1 MKKRIAGLFLALTL
15 CMGLTTPALADL
27 NIVSFPHTDYWD
39 NEMTPGWENEVGW
52 NYLEEEPEQLTYW
65 QNAITID
72 TLRSTG
78 YCLMNRVYSA
88 GDSGKSLGVALY
100 SDAPARL
107 TLLQRAARLNYGG
120 VSELAIE
127 ADGSMEDTGHLTP
140 TCLIPCENSSEDR
153 NAGTYWDL
161 PEGFYA
167 LNVMA
172 GPAVYIVVG
181 SPKNITLPD
190 ANGASSTPD
199 SAAGAVS
206 AFNDVK
212 PGHWCYDA
220 VIWAVDKDITTG
232 TGNGTT
238 FSPDLTCTRGQVVTF
253 LWRAMGKPAPTT
265 TVNPFVDAPAGAY
278 YEDAMLWAV
287 EQDITNGTGDG
298 TTFSPDLTCTSSQV
312 VTFLWRAV
320 GKPAA
325 ENDGAAWYSEAVAW
339 ANGLE
344 LLNGLAKP
352 FAPENP
358 SPRADIVTYLYRALN
373 K

>member
-1 MKKRIAGLFLALTL
+1 MKKRIASLFLALAL

-27 NIVSFPHTDYWD
+27 NIVHFPHTDYWD
-39 NEMTPGWENEVGW
+39 NEMAPGWEAEVGW

-78 YCLMNRVYSA
+78 YCLMSRVYDA
-88 GDSGKSLGVALY
+88 GDSGKSLCVALY
-100 SDAPARL
+100 CDAPARL

-120 VSELAIE
+120 VSTLAIE
-127 ADGSMEDTGHLTP
+127 ADGSLEDTGYLAP
-140 TCLIPCENSSEDR
+140 TCLIPCDNSTEDR

-161 PEGFYA
+161 PEGFYQ

-181 SPKNITLPD
+181 SPENITLPD
-190 ANGASSTPD
+190 TNGSSSTPD
-199 SAAGAVS
+199 SSAGSVS
-206 AFNDVK
+206 AFTDVK

-220 VIWAVDKDITTG
+220 VIWAVDKEITTG
-232 TGNGTT
+232 TGDGTT
-238 FSPDLTCTRGQVVTF
+238 FSPDLTCTRSQVVTF

-265 TVNPFVDAPAGAY
+265 AENPFTDVPAQAY
-278 YEDAMLWAV
+278 YRDAMLWAV
-287 EQDITNGTGDG
+287 EQDITTGTGNG
-298 TTFSPDLTCTSSQV
+298 TTFSPDLSCTSSEV
-312 VTFLWRAV
+312 VTFLWRAC

-325 ENDGAAWYSEAVAW
+325 EHDGAAWYSEPVAW
-339 ANGLE
+339 ANGL
-344 LLNGLAKP
+344 GLPDGTAQP
-352 FAPENP
+352 FAPDNL
-358 SPRADIVTYLYRALN
+358 SPRSDIVTYLYRALN